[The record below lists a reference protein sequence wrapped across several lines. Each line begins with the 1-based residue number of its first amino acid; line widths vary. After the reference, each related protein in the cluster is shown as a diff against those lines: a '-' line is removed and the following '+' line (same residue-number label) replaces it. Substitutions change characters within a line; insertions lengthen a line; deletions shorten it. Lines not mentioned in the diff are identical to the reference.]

1 MNRSA
6 AVRSGRRRLGPF
18 RTGVVLIGAIA
29 AIALAAPLLAPYDPD
44 TRSGAPFGRPSAAHL
59 LGTNDVGQDLLSE
72 LIYGARIS
80 LLVGLVAA
88 LVAIVI
94 GSSVGL
100 LAGYTRGWV
109 DSALMRFADVILA
122 LPVVPLTIV
131 VGVFA
136 GPGLLT
142 QIVVISSVIWARV
155 ARELRAQVLSLRER
169 DDIQALRAM
178 GAGPGYVLPRH
189 VLPAVA
195 PLVAP
200 QFILATKIAITLEAS
215 LAFLG
220 LGDVTAKSWGTMLSL
235 AHARSA
241 FLTDAWVWWVLPP
254 GLAIAATV
262 LAFALIGYGL
272 EERARPILRD
282 RVRDR
287 VPGGTRRQGKS
298 RRVRT
303 ARPEHSSA
311 RLSGRSMGAAG
322 GGPAGAGGV
331 GSVGAGGVAGGGP
344 AGAAGGGSGVAAGG
358 GSGGAAG
365 GGPAG
370 AENASPVPLLI
381 DGLGVRYGDRAAVR
395 DVTLRVAAGETVG
408 LVGESG
414 SGKSTVAAAAATL
427 LPGAARITA
436 GRILVDGS
444 DLAELD
450 PEQVRRLRGSRV
462 ALIPQEAMSA
472 LNPVH
477 SVRAQ
482 IIEAITAHRRV
493 SRDAARA
500 RADELLADVGLDP
513 SRGGDHP
520 HQLSGGMRQR
530 VVIAI
535 ALAGDPA
542 VVIADEPTSGLDV
555 LVQDE
560 VLELLDGLRRR
571 HDLALLVISHDLPV
585 VARIAD
591 RIGVL
596 HAGNLVEIGPAQQV
610 LCAPEHPYTRTLVD
624 AVARLPEPVP
634 S

>member
-1 MNRSA
+1 MNRARSA

-18 RTGVVLIGAIA
+18 RAGVVLIAAIA
-29 AIALAAPLLAPYDPD
+29 VIALAAPLLAPYDPD
-44 TRSGAPFGRPSAAHL
+44 ARSGAPFGRPSAAHL
-59 LGTNDVGQDLLSE
+59 LGTNDVGQDLLAE

-80 LLVGLVAA
+80 LLVGVVAA
-88 LVAIVI
+88 LAATVI

-131 VGVFA
+131 IGVFA

-254 GLAIAATV
+254 GLAIAAIV

-272 EERARPILRD
+272 EERARPVLRD

-287 VPGGTRRQGKS
+287 VPGGTRRQAKS
-298 RRVRT
+298 RR
-303 ARPEHSSA
+303 ARPAVPGHSPP
-311 RLSGRSMGAAG
+311 R
-322 GGPAGAGGV
+322 V
-331 GSVGAGGVAGGGP
+331 
-344 AGAAGGGSGVAAGG
+344 GGGSAGAVGG
-358 GSGGAAG
+358 GSAG
-365 GGPAG
+365 V
-370 AENASPVPLLI
+370 ENALPVPLLI
-381 DGLGVRYGDRAAVR
+381 DGLGVRYGDRGVVEN
-395 DVTLRVAAGETVG
+395 VTLCVAAGETVG

-436 GRILVDGS
+436 GRILIDGR

-493 SRDAARA
+493 SRVAARA

-560 VLELLDGLRRR
+560 VLELLDELRRR
-571 HDLALLVISHDLPV
+571 RDLALLVISHDLPV